1 MTTPRPRGFYF
12 EEFIVGQ
19 TIHTAGR
26 TVTETDIVSFAGLS
40 GDFNSIHIDAAYA
53 ETQFF
58 KQRVAHGLLGLSIA
72 SGLAVQTGFMEG
84 TILAFRG
91 MTEWKFS
98 KPIFIGDTIRVII
111 EVLELK
117 PMPRLGGGLITIKLD
132 VQNQKGES
140 VQSGRWEAIMVSKP
154 KDNEQ

>member
-1 MTTPRPRGFYF
+1 MSNHKPRGFYF

-58 KQRVAHGLLGLSIA
+58 KQRVAHGLLRTSIA

-98 KPIFIGDTIRVII
+98 KPISSAIRFTS
-111 EVLELK
+111 LSKCWSWK
-117 PMPRLGGGLITIKLD
+117 PMPRLGGGLITISSTCRIK
-132 VQNQKGES
+132 KGET
-140 VQSGRWEAIMVSKP
+140 VQSGKWEAIMVSKP

>member
-1 MTTPRPRGFYF
+1 M
-12 EEFIVGQ
+12 
-19 TIHTAGR
+19 
-26 TVTETDIVSFAGLS
+26 
-40 GDFNSIHIDAAYA
+40 
-53 ETQFF
+53 
-58 KQRVAHGLLGLSIA
+58 
-72 SGLAVQTGFMEG
+72 QTGFMEG

-98 KPIFIGDTIRVII
+98 KPIFIGDSIHVTI

-132 VQNQKGES
+132 VQNQKGET
-140 VQSGRWEAIMVSKP
+140 VQSGKWEAIMVSKP